1 MFLAVA
7 VLCGLA
13 FACISDLTLFQAPH
27 TPYALPAT
35 GCFSCHS
42 SMTLLF

>member
-27 TPYALPAT
+27 TPYALPAQAVSPVT
-35 GCFSCHS
+35 PA
-42 SMTLLF
+42 